1 MPVQTVP
8 LQRPNVGNLP
18 PARRSPGDEIGL
30 AQQQLA
36 LASRGDT
43 QDRELRELALLL
55 GAQQTQ
61 ESLAL
66 TRGQLGEQQRQFD
79 LQLKASKEENRAERL
94 AAQNRLE
101 TQLEGQMDEVTAR
114 LDAQRDFL
122 KVEKRQRGL
131 TEQRID
137 LQAAMNNFAQLGNS
151 AVSLGLLRGQEEVGA
166 IHNSMTRVKTQ
177 LETRND
183 SVKFFVQR
191 LQAEGDLTQQ
201 DIEQL
206 FDDTR
211 GMINELTNTI
221 QDSGLSADQRSGAAF
236 FLGSQDAANQNF
248 TPFQVLRLMIL
259 ELRGVASGRQKRQLD
274 VLVDEIAEVENRLA
288 PSASSVITEFQ
299 DSLVPLTSRVG
310 LEEKRLS
317 ELGKLERERGVLV
330 GEQDPALRFGQRDQ
344 FEFSTARG
352 DVGGQASALQ
362 QFSSLAEQ
370 LSATQGAPIQPPETD
385 EERRRRL
392 QTTNPLGKF

>member
-18 PARRSPGDEIGL
+18 VARRSPGDEIGL

-79 LQLKASKEENRAERL
+79 LQLQTSKEENKAERL

-101 TQLEGQMDEVTAR
+101 TQLEGQMAEVTAR

-122 KVEKRQRGL
+122 EVEKNQRGL

-137 LQAAMNNFAQLGNS
+137 LQAAMNNFAELGNQG
-151 AVSLGLLRGQEEVGA
+151 VNLGFLRGQEEA
-166 IHNSMTRVKTQ
+166 NEIHNSMTRVKTQ

-191 LQAEGDLTQQ
+191 LQGEGALTEQN
-201 DIEQL
+201 IEQL

-211 GMINELTNTI
+211 GMIGELTNTI
-221 QDSGLSADQRSGAAF
+221 QDSGLSPDQRSGAAF
-236 FLGSQDAANQNF
+236 FLGSQDSANNNF
-248 TPFQVLRLMIL
+248 TPFQVLRLMVL
-259 ELRGVASGRQKRQLD
+259 ELRGVASRRQRRRLD
-274 VLVDEIAEVENRLA
+274 VLVEEIAEAENTLA
-288 PSASSVITEFQ
+288 PAASSVIAEFQ

-310 LEEKRLS
+310 LEEQRLS
-317 ELGKLERERGVLV
+317 KLGELQRKRGALV
-330 GEQDPALRFGQRDQ
+330 GQQDPALRFGPVDPFQ
-344 FEFSTARG
+344 FSTTRG
-352 DVGGQASALQ
+352 DVGGQGSALQ

-370 LSATQGAPIQPPETD
+370 LSATQGAPIQPP
-385 EERRRRL
+385 
-392 QTTNPLGKF
+392 